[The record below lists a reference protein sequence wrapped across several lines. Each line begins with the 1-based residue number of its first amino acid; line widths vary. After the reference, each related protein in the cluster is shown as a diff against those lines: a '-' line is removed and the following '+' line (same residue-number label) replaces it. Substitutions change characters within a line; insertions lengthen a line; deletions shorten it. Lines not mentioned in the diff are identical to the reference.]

1 MNPHEMLKAENDL
14 KDYLTK
20 NGIRNVRVNEGIIT
34 ITNSEDESDVVDKL
48 RNNLDA
54 NLEIIKD
61 YV

>member
-1 MNPHEMLKAENDL
+1 MNPNEMLKAENEL

-20 NGIRNVRVNEGIIT
+20 NGIKNVRVNEGVIT
-34 ITNSEDESDVVDKL
+34 ISNQEDENDVVDGL

-61 YV
+61 YI

>member
-1 MNPHEMLKAENDL
+1 MNPNEMLKAENEL

-20 NGIRNVRVNEGIIT
+20 NGIKNVRVNEGVIT
-34 ITNSEDESDVVDKL
+34 IANQEDENDVVDGL

-61 YV
+61 YI